1 MLGSPEM
8 PLINAAAEAQPFK
21 EPRVSIA
28 QLVCSPA
35 YWTAVVTTALAALGA
50 GVLAYPFAF
59 MKAGLVGGGILLFTM
74 STFGGIALF
83 ILMRSIAYVQR
94 TEPSVHAYGEV
105 VRVLCGPCAGTVVE
119 IGVIFYAMGA
129 CWSYLVLLA
138 DVIGPVVGR
147 FSSLP
152 DELVSQLVM
161 AISAL
166 IGLLLC
172 LLRKINALKWTAVI
186 AVLAVLMLVAALVR
200 EYVKHPCKP
209 DDCTDEEGVPGWPRG
224 GRGVKLFPDGFGSVA
239 AAIPLVTFA
248 LQCHIQTPSV
258 YAEVPVS
265 LRTPRVNVA
274 TAVGTYALLCLLYL
288 PTGIAGYAR
297 FGGATAGDIINNFS
311 ISDDLADAVR
321 VCIAVTALCSYPMQH
336 FPARTTI
343 HQIWVKWNR
352 KRGTELPAG
361 MSRRTEHA
369 ARRAAPRA
377 PRPPP
382 TPRPPAAR
390 SSSLRASAGP
400 SSPSPSPCS
409 PRRPTRAA
417 EIHAEMLPRYTP
429 RYTPRC
435 SRDIPEVFP
444 QEP

>member
-1 MLGSPEM
+1 MLGTPEA

-28 QLVCSPA
+28 QLACSPA

-83 ILMRSIAYVQR
+83 ILMRSIAYVQQ
-94 TEPSVHAYGEV
+94 TDPSVHAYGEV
-105 VRVLCGPCAGTVVE
+105 VRVLCGPRAGAVVE
-119 IGVIFYAMGA
+119 CGVIFYALGA

-138 DVIGPVVGR
+138 DVVSPVITRLTG
-147 FSSLP
+147 LP
-152 DELVSQLVM
+152 DELTSQLVM
-161 AISAL
+161 VTSAL
-166 IGLLLC
+166 IGLALC
-172 LLRKINALKWTAVI
+172 LLRKINALRWTAVI

-200 EYVKHPCKP
+200 EYLKHPCKP
-209 DDCTDEEGVPGWPRG
+209 GDCKDEEGVDGWPEG
-224 GRGVKLFPDGFGSVA
+224 ARGVRLFPDGFGSVA

-265 LRTPRVNVA
+265 LRTPRVNIA
-274 TAVGTYALLCLLYL
+274 TAVGTYALLCILYL

-321 VCIAVTALCSYPMQH
+321 A
-336 FPARTTI
+336 
-343 HQIWVKWNR
+343 
-352 KRGTELPAG
+352 
-361 MSRRTEHA
+361 
-369 ARRAAPRA
+369 
-377 PRPPP
+377 
-382 TPRPPAAR
+382 
-390 SSSLRASAGP
+390 
-400 SSPSPSPCS
+400 
-409 PRRPTRAA
+409 
-417 EIHAEMLPRYTP
+417 
-429 RYTPRC
+429 
-435 SRDIPEVFP
+435 
-444 QEP
+444 

>member
-1 MLGSPEM
+1 
-8 PLINAAAEAQPFK
+8 
-21 EPRVSIA
+21 
-28 QLVCSPA
+28 
-35 YWTAVVTTALAALGA
+35 
-50 GVLAYPFAF
+50 
-59 MKAGLVGGGILLFTM
+59 
-74 STFGGIALF
+74 
-83 ILMRSIAYVQR
+83 
-94 TEPSVHAYGEV
+94 
-105 VRVLCGPCAGTVVE
+105 
-119 IGVIFYAMGA
+119 MGA
-129 CWSYLVLLA
+129 CWSYLVLLS

-147 FSSLP
+147 FSTLP
-152 DELVSQLVM
+152 DELISQLVM
-161 AISAL
+161 TISAL

-343 HQIWVKWNR
+343 HQIWVKWNL

-361 MSRRTEHA
+361 MSSSFVLFEGLGWTFFALAISVLSSSTHTSLDSVFGLVGSICGGTVIFTIPGLMWRVAGSGPFRLPAVFLCIAMGVFVTFVGTA
-369 ARRAAPRA
+369 ATIHKMVD
-377 PRPPP
+377 PPP
-382 TPRPPAAR
+382 PAPPGSGEALGAF
-390 SSSLRASAGP
+390 
-400 SSPSPSPCS
+400 
-409 PRRPTRAA
+409 
-417 EIHAEMLPRYTP
+417 HFF
-429 RYTPRC
+429 
-435 SRDIPEVFP
+435 D
-444 QEP
+444 